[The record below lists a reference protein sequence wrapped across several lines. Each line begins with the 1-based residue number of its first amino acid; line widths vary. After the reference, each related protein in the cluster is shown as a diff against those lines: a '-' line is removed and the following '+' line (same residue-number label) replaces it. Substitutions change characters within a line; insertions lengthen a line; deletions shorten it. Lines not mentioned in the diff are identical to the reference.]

1 MRDVGSCW
9 DVTWS
14 GASFKLGGRLSL
26 LLCRRDSRCPE
37 FPLCCQPRYS
47 VLKRGQGAEVKT
59 CWWRRPVG
67 LFVGAVGPF
76 GSVARACGVRV
87 LCGVGIRGYWRRH
100 LCQGKHLLLWVLRL
114 STRWQ
119 HVHQRIVVNAP
130 ASCDSWNQFRNIFIK
145 LQWVKWRSEKK
156 RSIFKTEKI
165 SRRDLSLAR
174 NPQYTKKWHNGGNM
188 NGETKICIFHM
199 VPQIPEGL
207 Q

>member
-1 MRDVGSCW
+1 MCDVGSCG
-9 DVTWS
+9 DVTSS
-14 GASFKLGGRLSL
+14 GASFKWGGRLSL

-47 VLKRGQGAEVKT
+47 ALKRGQGAEVKT

-67 LFVGAVGPF
+67 LFVGAVGPL

-130 ASCDSWNQFRNIFIK
+130 ASCDSGVPVMAMGLLFM
-145 LQWVKWRSEKK
+145 
-156 RSIFKTEKI
+156 I
-165 SRRDLSLAR
+165 SVT
-174 NPQYTKKWHNGGNM
+174 PKCM
-188 NGETKICIFHM
+188 
-199 VPQIPEGL
+199 
-207 Q
+207 

>member
-1 MRDVGSCW
+1 MCDVGSCG

-14 GASFKLGGRLSL
+14 GASFKWGGRLSL

-47 VLKRGQGAEVKT
+47 ALKCGQGAEVKT

-67 LFVGAVGPF
+67 LFVGAVGPL
-76 GSVARACGVRV
+76 GSVARACGVRL

-130 ASCDSWNQFRNIFIK
+130 ASCDIWYQ
-145 LQWVKWRSEKK
+145 KWGWSDRAKSVGVCGCS
-156 RSIFKTEKI
+156 SIGAQT
-165 SRRDLSLAR
+165 R
-174 NPQYTKKWHNGGNM
+174 
-188 NGETKICIFHM
+188 
-199 VPQIPEGL
+199 
-207 Q
+207 